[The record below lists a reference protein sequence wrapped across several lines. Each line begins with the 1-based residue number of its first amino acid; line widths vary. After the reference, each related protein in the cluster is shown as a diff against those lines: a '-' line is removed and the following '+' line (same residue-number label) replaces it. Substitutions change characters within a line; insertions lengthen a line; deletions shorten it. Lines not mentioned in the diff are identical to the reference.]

1 MNFTQNKIPRFHLAL
16 RGTAIALLILTLSA
30 CNRIVLPWFSHPT
43 AESSPQ
49 VVSGTADIILQ
60 MNAFHPGSL
69 TVKVGTTITWLNKD
83 PAYHSVVADGG
94 QFKSGLLAIGQ
105 LFSFTFDQ
113 AGTYPYH
120 CGVNG
125 GPGGVG
131 MSGVITVVP

>member
-1 MNFTQNKIPRFHLAL
+1 MNFKQNKFSRLHWAL

-30 CNRIVLPWFSHPT
+30 CNRITFPWFSHPT
-43 AESSPQ
+43 AESTPQ
-49 VVSGTADIILQ
+49 AVSGQADIIMQ
-60 MNAFHPGSL
+60 MNAFHPGNL

-83 PAYHSVVADGG
+83 PAYHSVIADGG

-105 LFSFTFDQ
+105 LFSFIFDQ

-120 CGVNG
+120 CGVDG

-131 MSGVITVVP
+131 MSGEITVVP